1 MFNLIAVGSV
11 YLFSS
16 LVLLGSCLAQ
26 HKEIKTEY
34 SLDFE
39 YHGIAKTV
47 LWQDG
52 QVGARSLPFENDQ
65 LIVTKATIFG
75 NEVVRLYSVG
85 ARARFGNLVKHM
97 PTVEEL
103 SKITSV
109 DDYAKIMGPQERAQ
123 VGFSHSLIKDSETGN
138 QKTHYSENYIGY
150 SLLESGSLQFVEV
163 VLFISEEKG
172 KPKLIRHRW
181 IRTAD
186 LKPSKIESVDRDK
199 KYVAVK
205 SLLKKIRQKKGSGAK
220 NETDTLKTES
230 KTPE

>member
-1 MFNLIAVGSV
+1 
-11 YLFSS
+11 
-16 LVLLGSCLAQ
+16 
-26 HKEIKTEY
+26 
-34 SLDFE
+34 
-39 YHGIAKTV
+39 
-47 LWQDG
+47 
-52 QVGARSLPFENDQ
+52 
-65 LIVTKATIFG
+65 
-75 NEVVRLYSVG
+75 
-85 ARARFGNLVKHM
+85 M